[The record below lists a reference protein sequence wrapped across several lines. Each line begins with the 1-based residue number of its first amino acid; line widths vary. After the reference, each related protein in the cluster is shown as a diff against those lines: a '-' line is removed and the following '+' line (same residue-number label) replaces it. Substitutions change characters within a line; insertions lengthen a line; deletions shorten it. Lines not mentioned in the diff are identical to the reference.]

1 MSLSRYQHWL
11 GSKRVQWFGVSLLV
25 LVLLLWLLPPR
36 YASNDDMNL
45 LFLTNGGLS
54 YPTSYLVYT
63 NVLLGSIIKHCFMV
77 IPTLNW
83 FTVWTLLVFIIVF
96 YGFTIQYLD
105 HHSIYLLILFEI
117 SLYFVLIHS
126 YNYTTMAIGI
136 TLLAGFG
143 LYHKLKTNPLDWL
156 WIITYCVCFIY
167 AFWLRY
173 DSFLLGALMLSP
185 WYVPLLIDL
194 VAKRSYKLIITGL
207 TTLSLIGISYGI
219 DQWIGS
225 NDQYDRYHAYESIL
239 HTINDYEYIEDYS
252 TKYADHSHFY
262 VNQGI
267 SVNTF
272 DLLRHYTYADPDFFT
287 LQRLSAI
294 ADYIETTAFQPDQ
307 YDSKIGMYMASPLHL
322 VWMGLLVLTSVILM
336 IYPMDKNDKTMAF
349 VSIGLTIV
357 VILVLIYLNRIPDRV
372 GSALPLLLIL
382 LLIKDTRTDA
392 FHLSLHYLV
401 YGLII
406 LYGFTQYSP
415 ISKVVETTWISDI
428 NTLNKDQDH
437 IYLYDGFS
445 PLMRQTF
452 DFNFIH
458 LDVPSINN
466 TYRLGGWLYQL
477 PANENI
483 LTVNGITNPFV
494 ALLTDPTVLLASND
508 NGAQRILLYLQ
519 EHYDPTATLTLVES
533 YDNFNIYAFT
543 GSTIA

>member
-1 MSLSRYQHWL
+1 MSLSRYHHWL
-11 GSKRVQWFGVSLLV
+11 GSKRVQWFGISLLI
-25 LVLLLWLLPPR
+25 LILLLWLLPPQ
-36 YASNDDMNL
+36 YATNDDMNL

-63 NVLLGSIIKHCFMV
+63 NVILGSIIKHCFIL
-77 IPTLNW
+77 IPWINW
-83 FTVWTLLVFIIVF
+83 FTVLTLVVFIIVF

-105 HHSIYLLILFEI
+105 QHSIYLLVLFEI
-117 SLYFVLIHS
+117 SLYFVLIHA

-143 LYHKLKTNPLDWL
+143 LYHKLKTNPMDWL
-156 WIITYCVCFIY
+156 WLIVYCFCFIY

-173 DSFLLGALMLSP
+173 DSFLFAALILSP
-185 WYVPLLIDL
+185 WYIPLILDLIQT
-194 VAKRSYKLIITGL
+194 KCFKIITLGL
-207 TTLSLIGISYGI
+207 TTLSLIGISYGLDHYI
-219 DQWIGS
+219 TDQS
-225 NDQYDRYHAYESIL
+225 QYDAYHQYESIL
-239 HTINDYEYIEDYS
+239 HTINDYEYIPDYS
-252 TKYADHSHFY
+252 TKYADHADFY
-262 VNQGI
+262 VNHGI

-287 LQRLSAI
+287 VERLSAI
-294 ADYIETTAFQPDQ
+294 ADHIEATAFDPHQFLN
-307 YDSKIGMYMASPLHL
+307 KLGMYLASPLHL
-322 VWMGLLVLTSVILM
+322 VWIGLLILTCGVLWV
-336 IYPMDKNDKTMAF
+336 YPMDKRNKTMAF
-349 VSIGLTIV
+349 VSIGLTIA
-357 VILVLIYLNRIPDRV
+357 VILIFIHLNRIPDRV

-382 LLIKDTRTDA
+382 LLIKDTKTDT
-392 FHLSLHYLV
+392 FRLSLHYLV

-415 ISKVVETTWISDI
+415 VSKVVETTWITDLT
-428 NTLNKDQDH
+428 TLNEDQDH

-445 PLMRQTF
+445 PLMSQTY
-452 DFNFIH
+452 DFNFLTI
-458 LDVPSINN
+458 DVSSINN

-519 EHYDPTATLTLVES
+519 EHYDPTATATLVES